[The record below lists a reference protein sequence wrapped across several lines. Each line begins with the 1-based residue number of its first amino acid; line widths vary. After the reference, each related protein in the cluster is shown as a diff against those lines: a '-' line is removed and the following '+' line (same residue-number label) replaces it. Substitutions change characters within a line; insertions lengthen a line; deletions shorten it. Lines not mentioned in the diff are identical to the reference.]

1 MSSLRGLDPAELAP
15 ADVYALL
22 VGCVVPR
29 PIAFVSSLSAGGIA
43 NLAPFSFFNAGGAN
57 PPSLVFAPVTS
68 GANRDKDTLNNVR
81 ATREYVV
88 HISPWPLRE
97 RMNQASADYPP
108 EVDEFEAAGFTKVK
122 SARVKPWR
130 VAECPIA
137 MECRL
142 HQIVEHGSGPLHA
155 NYVIGEVVYFHIDEA
170 LMNGLR
176 VDSGAID
183 AIGRL
188 GGPNY
193 TRVTRESIFSL
204 PRPAST
210 APSTKGS
217 PSK

>member
-1 MSSLRGLDPAELAP
+1 
-15 ADVYALL
+15 
-22 VGCVVPR
+22 
-29 PIAFVSSLSAGGIA
+29 
-43 NLAPFSFFNAGGAN
+43 
-57 PPSLVFAPVTS
+57 
-68 GANRDKDTLNNVR
+68 
-81 ATREYVV
+81 V

-108 EVDEFEAAGFTKVK
+108 DVDEFEAAGFTKVK

-130 VAECPIA
+130 AAECPIA

-204 PRPAST
+204 PRPAPI
-210 APSTKGS
+210 APSTKAS